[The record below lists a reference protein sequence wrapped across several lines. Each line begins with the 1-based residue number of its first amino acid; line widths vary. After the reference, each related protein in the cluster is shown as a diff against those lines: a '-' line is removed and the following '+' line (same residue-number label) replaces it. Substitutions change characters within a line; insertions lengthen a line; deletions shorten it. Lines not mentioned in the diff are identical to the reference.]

1 MTAKIVNS
9 VEGFTYTSS
18 VRKMRQLKKRIKV
31 IPGGTSGGK
40 TYSIIPVLI
49 DRATKTSNLEISI
62 VSESIPHLRKGA
74 LKDFLKIMKAT
85 GRYID
90 KHFNK
95 TYLTYTFSNGSYIEF
110 FSADQEEKV
119 RGPRRNILF
128 INECNN
134 IAFDTYHQLAIRTDL
149 EIWLDFNP
157 SADFWAYD
165 ELLNDEDAEWCTL
178 TYKDNEALS
187 ESIIKEI
194 EKARDKGFYNP
205 DGNLDDEAN
214 IKNTFWANWWKVYG
228 LGKLGALQ
236 GVILTNWVFCDNIP
250 EDAKLIAYGLDFGFT
265 NDPTGC
271 LGVWMQNGELWLDEL
286 LYETGLTNPDIHS
299 RLSHISTE
307 IVADSA
313 EPKSIEELKRMGLYI
328 MPAKKGTDSIKNGL
342 DILQRYKL
350 NVTKNSTNLITELR
364 TYSWNTDKSGKALNV
379 PIDAY
384 NHLIDPLRYVAL
396 NKIGTPKEV
405 VDFGWD

>member
-1 MTAKIVNS
+1 MATVNS
-9 VEGFTYTSS
+9 VPGFTYTSS
-18 VRKMRQLKKRIKV
+18 IRKMRQLKKRIKV

-49 DRATKTSNLEISI
+49 DRATKTANLEISI

-178 TYKDNEALS
+178 TYKDNEALAD
-187 ESIIKEI
+187 SIIKEI
-194 EKARDKGFYNP
+194 EKARDKGFFNP
-205 DGNLDDEAN
+205 DGNLDDDEN

-236 GVILTNWVFCDNIP
+236 GVILTNWTFCDNIP
-250 EDAKLIAYGLDFGFT
+250 HDAKLIAHGLDFGFT

-286 LYETGLTNPDIHS
+286 VYETGLTNPDIHS
-299 RLSHISTE
+299 KLSHIGTE

-313 EPKSIEELKRMGLYI
+313 EPKSIEELKRMGLTI
-328 MPAKKGTDSIKNGL
+328 VAAKKGPDSIKNGL
-342 DILQRYKL
+342 DILQRYRL
-350 NVTKNSTNLITELR
+350 NVTRNSINLITELR
-364 TYSWNTDKSGKALNV
+364 TYSWNTDKSGKSLNV

-396 NKIGTPKEV
+396 NKIGTQREAGN
-405 VDFGWD
+405 FGWD